1 MTEAY
6 RALAGRIRRDLDDVR
21 DIAERARAIW
31 NRYQETG
38 DAYYVDAA
46 ALNLHDVYVG
56 MERLFEEIAREVDR
70 SVPDGPHWHRALLDQ
85 MASSISGTRPAVLS
99 KESRRQLGPY
109 RGFRHVVRN
118 VYAVEFDPE
127 QIDPL
132 LRRLPDVCGAVTD
145 ELERFAD
152 TLEHIAGEEP

>member
-21 DIAERARAIW
+21 TIADRAQTIW
-31 NRYQETG
+31 QRYEETE
-38 DAYYVDAA
+38 DPYYVDAA

-56 MERLFEEIAREVDR
+56 LERLFEEIAREVDR
-70 SVPDGPHWHRALLDQ
+70 SVPEGPHWHRTLLDQ
-85 MASSISGTRPAVLS
+85 MASSISSTRPAVLS
-99 KESRRQLGPY
+99 NEVRQKLGAY

-127 QIDPL
+127 QVAPL
-132 LRRLPDVCGAVTD
+132 MRRLPDVCDAVIG
-145 ELERFAD
+145 ELDAFAD
-152 TLEHIAGEEP
+152 TLERIADDDS

>member
-6 RALAGRIRRDLDDVR
+6 RALAGRIRHDLDDVR
-21 DIAERARAIW
+21 AMAERARAIW
-31 NRYQETG
+31 SRYQETG

-56 MERLFEEIAREVDR
+56 LERLFEEIAREVDR

-85 MASSISGTRPAVLS
+85 MASSITDIRPPVISGEV
-99 KESRRQLGPY
+99 RRQLGPY

-118 VYAVEFDPE
+118 VYAVELDPD
-127 QIDPL
+127 QIEPL
-132 LRRLPDVCGAVTD
+132 LRRLPTMSTTIID
-145 ELERFAD
+145 ELEAFAD
-152 TLEHIAGEEP
+152 TLEHIAEGEA

>member
-21 DIAERARAIW
+21 EMAERAQAIW
-31 NRYQETG
+31 HRYQETG
-38 DAYYVDAA
+38 DPYYVDAA

-56 MERLFEEIAREVDR
+56 LERLFEEIAREVDR

-99 KESRRQLGPY
+99 TEVRRQLRPY

-118 VYAVEFDPE
+118 VYAVEFDPD

-132 LRRLPDVCGAVTD
+132 LRRLPTVCAAVMD
-145 ELERFAD
+145 ELETFAD
-152 TLEHIAGEEP
+152 TLEHIATGSP